1 MSGAHRARA
10 VGRASTRLASQN
22 EGIAARL
29 REAAD
34 ILQAQRANPF
44 RIRAYRQA
52 ADRVASLEVQVG
64 DVLASQGLEG
74 LLAVPGVG
82 AGIAAAISELVRT
95 GRWSQLERLRGTFE
109 PERLFQSVPG
119 VGPTLARQ
127 IHETLEIDT
136 LEALE
141 AAAHDGRLAVVPG
154 IGSRRAAMIR
164 AELATLL
171 GRRRSRPISE
181 PPVGA
186 LLDVDEE
193 YRRGAT
199 AGRLPRI
206 APRRFNT
213 AGTVWLPILHTER
226 DPWRFTVLFSNTATA
241 HQLGRTKDWVVVYFH
256 TDGEPEG
263 QRTIVTE
270 TRGSLA
276 GRRVVRG
283 REPECETY
291 YASPGLKKGTPASPA
306 TDFAGSALPVPGAPT
321 MSTPSGILPP
331 SRW

>member
-10 VGRASTRLASQN
+10 VGRASTRPASQN

-52 ADRVASLEVQVG
+52 ADRVAGLEVQVG
-64 DVLASQGLEG
+64 DVLASRGVEG
-74 LLAVPGVG
+74 LLALPGIG

-119 VGPTLARQ
+119 VGPALARQ
-127 IHETLEIDT
+127 IHDTLEIDT

-141 AAAHDGRLAVVPG
+141 AAAHDGRLAGVPG
-154 IGSRRAAMIR
+154 IGSRRGAMIR

-171 GRRRSRPISE
+171 GRRRTRAIAE
-181 PPVGA
+181 PPVDA

-193 YRRGAT
+193 YRRRAT
-199 AGRLPRI
+199 GGRLPRI
-206 APRRFNT
+206 APRRFNA
-213 AGTVWLPILHTER
+213 AGTAWLPILHTER
-226 DPWRFTVLFSNTATA
+226 DTWRFTVLFSNTATA
-241 HQLGRTKDWVVVYFH
+241 HQLGRTRDWVVVYFH
-256 TDGEPEG
+256 TEGEAEG
-263 QRTIVTE
+263 QRTVVTE

-276 GRRVVRG
+276 GRRVIRG
-283 REPECETY
+283 REPECEAY
-291 YASPGLKKGTPASPA
+291 YAARSAAPAA
-306 TDFAGSALPVPGAPT
+306 TASKLG
-321 MSTPSGILPP
+321 
-331 SRW
+331 